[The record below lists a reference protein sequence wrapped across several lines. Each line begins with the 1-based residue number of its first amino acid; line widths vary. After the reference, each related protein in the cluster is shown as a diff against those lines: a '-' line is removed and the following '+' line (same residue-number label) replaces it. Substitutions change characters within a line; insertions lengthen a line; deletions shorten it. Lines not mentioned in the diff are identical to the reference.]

1 MKIFSNWDQNGLT
14 KWQGLSTR
22 QTGLWS
28 FTYLAS
34 VTFTKC
40 LVNSFN
46 NKSSNERTTTKLCQN
61 SVYSLLID
69 LLFIYYV
76 HKFTFQWNHINIRTS
91 TTFHFIFIQFH
102 SIHVVC
108 FWQLFKLFFLCF
120 FCFFFVCLMF
130 AIFSFCSFLYQHKIL
145 FCIWKTCMFQK
156 LVCFKQENRKFQSK
170 INKEVLICCWWSMLL
185 NGLKGAFRQGL
196 GAPNY
201 PLGLTAAKSMK
212 AVAKWNTLQCFLI
225 A

>member
-40 LVNSFN
+40 LVNSFIQQQIVKRTN
-46 NKSSNERTTTKLCQN
+46 DNKIVSNERTATKLCQN

-91 TTFHFIFIQFH
+91 TTFHFIILIQFH

-120 FCFFFVCLMF
+120 FFAFCLF
-130 AIFSFCSFLYQHKIL
+130 DVCSFFIL
-145 FCIWKTCMFQK
+145 FILISTQNTFLYLKNLYVSKTCVF
-156 LVCFKQENRKFQSK
+156 
-170 INKEVLICCWWSMLL
+170 
-185 NGLKGAFRQGL
+185 
-196 GAPNY
+196 
-201 PLGLTAAKSMK
+201 
-212 AVAKWNTLQCFLI
+212 
-225 A
+225 

>member
-61 SVYSLLID
+61 SVYLLLID

-91 TTFHFIFIQFH
+91 TTFHFILIQFH

-108 FWQLFKLFFLCF
+108 FWQLFKLFSL
-120 FCFFFVCLMF
+120 CFFFVFSLFVWCL
-130 AIFSFCSFLYQHKIL
+130 L
-145 FCIWKTCMFQK
+145 FFHFVHSYINTKYFFVFEK
-156 LVCFKQENRKFQSK
+156 LVCFKNLCVLNRKIESFNPKSIRK
-170 INKEVLICCWWSMLL
+170 YWSVADDPCFWTD
-185 NGLKGAFRQGL
+185 LKGPSGRD
-196 GAPNY
+196 
-201 PLGLTAAKSMK
+201 
-212 AVAKWNTLQCFLI
+212 
-225 A
+225 